1 MQNSQDKFRLHIGM
15 RNVKT
20 AISATLCALLYGCTR
35 SGASSGYS
43 GCSGAD
49 Q

>member
-20 AISATLCALLYGCTR
+20 AISATLCALLYFLIEKILW
-35 SGASSGYS
+35 SY
-43 GCSGAD
+43 
-49 Q
+49 QK